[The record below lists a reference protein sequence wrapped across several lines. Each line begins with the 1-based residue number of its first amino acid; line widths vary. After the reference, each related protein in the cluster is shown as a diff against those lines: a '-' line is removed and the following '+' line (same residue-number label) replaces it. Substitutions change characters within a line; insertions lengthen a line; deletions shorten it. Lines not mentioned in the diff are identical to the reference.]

1 MILVS
6 ESSIYH
12 HFTDMV
18 DELYI
23 QQYNDVISH
32 SPQWLV
38 ELNGLSGCSLWKE
51 KVDKNECRVIWH
63 TVQGFHQPQFPCIT
77 AMF

>member
-6 ESSIYH
+6 ESSIY

-32 SPQWLV
+32 SQWLV
-38 ELNGLSGCSLWKE
+38 ELNGLSGCSLQKK

-63 TVQGFHQPQFPCIT
+63 TAQGFHQPRFPCIT
-77 AMF
+77 AIV